1 MPQPQATTP
10 AGDHS
15 AEWLA
20 HLVAMLGAEAGGML
34 TLHADGRHRLVV
46 HNHTERA
53 VAEYRDHYCRLDPLP
68 RLLAQ
73 RPAGRALVIDTTT
86 HPAYVAQREL
96 SVDYL
101 QLHGI
106 DHVIATQW
114 REPDGTQHY
123 VGVQRF
129 RGAVPFHPSQG
140 AELDALI
147 RHWCIDQAQPPPPG
161 FDNVENEHRR
171 SCDIAAQLSIPLAVI
186 DGQLAVIWANPAA
199 RKETGAWGVLFD
211 GCPRPRYRE
220 DFALRKHLLEL
231 VHTSL
236 RQQAQAETLIPAA
249 DGRWFAS
256 AAPLHGKPG
265 LVLLRLVATHR
276 FAANLRYRLERL
288 FNLTRTEAEVT
299 VQLAQGESPE
309 AIASARG
316 VSVETVRG
324 QLRSVFRK
332 TGTHRQGELV
342 GLLGRVAG

>member
-1 MPQPQATTP
+1 
-10 AGDHS
+10 
-15 AEWLA
+15 
-20 HLVAMLGAEAGGML
+20 ML
-34 TLHADGRHRLVV
+34 TLHADGRKRLLA

-68 RLLAQ
+68 GLLAE
-73 RPAGRALVIDTTT
+73 RPAGRALVIDTTI

-96 SVDYL
+96 SADYL
-101 QLHGI
+101 QPHGI
-106 DHVIATQW
+106 DHLIATRWQ
-114 REPDGTQHY
+114 EPDGTQHY

-129 RGAVPFHPSQG
+129 RGAVPFHPRQG

-171 SCDIAAQLSIPLAVI
+171 SCDIAAQLSTPLAVI
-186 DGQLAVIWANPAA
+186 DGQLGVIWANPAA
-199 RKETGAWGVLFD
+199 RKETGVWGLLFE
-211 GCPRPRYRE
+211 GCTSHRE
-220 DFALRKHLLEL
+220 HLALRKHLLEL

-236 RQQAQAETLIPAA
+236 RQHAEAETLVSAA

-342 GLLGRVAG
+342 GLLARVAG

>member
-10 AGDHS
+10 ARDHS

-34 TLHADGRHRLVV
+34 ILHADGRHRLLA

-53 VAEYRDHYCRLDPLP
+53 VAEYRDYYCRLDPLP
-68 RLLAQ
+68 SLLAE

-96 SVDYL
+96 SADYL
-101 QLHGI
+101 QPHGI

-114 REPDGTQHY
+114 QGPDGTQHY

-129 RGAVPFHPSQG
+129 RGAVPFHPRQG

-147 RHWCIDQAQPPPPG
+147 RHWCVDQARPPPQG
-161 FDNVENEHRR
+161 FDTRENERRR
-171 SCDIAAQLSIPLAVI
+171 SCDIVAQLPTPLAVV

-199 RKETGAWGVLFD
+199 RKESGAWCALFD
-211 GCPRPRYRE
+211 GSTRHRE
-220 DFALRKHLLEL
+220 DFALRKRLLEL

-236 RQQAQAETLIPAA
+236 RQNADAEALVPAT
-249 DGRWFAS
+249 DGLWFAS
-256 AAPLHGKPG
+256 TAPLHGKPG
-265 LVLLRLVATHR
+265 LALLRLVATHH
-276 FAANLRYRLERL
+276 FAANLRCRLERL
-288 FNLTRTEAEVT
+288 FSLTRTEAEVT
-299 VQLAQGESPE
+299 VRLAQGESPE

-324 QLRSVFRK
+324 QLRSVFSK

-342 GLLGRVAG
+342 CLLGRVAG